1 MAEKSLGFDTLV
13 DVARHSLSHAS
24 GLPAQ
29 IEMRKYWSGIG
40 FQAMGTKIAV
50 DLNDVVE
57 TLEVPTIT
65 KLPGVQSWLLGVA
78 NMRGRLL
85 PVTDLSQLLGG
96 PRTALRGSRILVIEK
111 GDLFAGLLVEQVFG
125 IKHFPEEEMR
135 QDNNVAAEVAPFT
148 QGHFL
153 MDGIEWNLCS
163 VDHLITESGFMQAAK
178 QAV

>member
-1 MAEKSLGFDTLV
+1 MAEQSLGFDTLV
-13 DVARHSLSHAS
+13 EVARHSLSHAS

-29 IEMRKYWSGIG
+29 IEMRKYWSGIA
-40 FQAMGTKIAV
+40 FQAMGTRIAV

-57 TLEVPTIT
+57 TLEVPMIT

-78 NMRGRLL
+78 NVRGRLL

-96 PRTALRGSRILVIEK
+96 PRTSLRGARILVVEK

-125 IKHFPEEEMR
+125 IKHFPEEELLEG
-135 QDNNVAAEVAPFT
+135 NNVAAEVAAFT
-148 QGHFL
+148 QGHFML
-153 MDGIEWNLCS
+153 DGVEWNLCS
-163 VDHLITESGFMQAAK
+163 VDHLIAESRFMQAAK